1 MFRLVPVQKSTSVR
15 TLVFRTERTTL
26 PANAP
31 MPVAEVLDQ
40 ERVERRVIELRR
52 RGREGRHPRADRLD
66 PEQPLGERRV
76 SGHQRDAERRQRHE
90 RAA

>member
-31 MPVAEVLDQ
+31 MPVAEVLDD
-40 ERVERRVIELRR
+40 
-52 RGREGRHPRADRLD
+52 GRKLTLNVLLSLIHI
-66 PEQPLGERRV
+66 
-76 SGHQRDAERRQRHE
+76 
-90 RAA
+90 